1 MNLSGV
7 LYGLSVEDVDRLI
20 RIEHSDPHRILG
32 AHQARLEGKDGVIIR
47 AYHPDATACKV
58 SFAGQSVSMEPSAH
72 DGLFWVWLPGYELPL
87 DHTIEFTFAN
97 GSTWTTDPPYRF
109 MPTLGDQDL
118 YFLGEGKHYNL
129 YDKLGAHQLEID
141 GVSGVSF
148 AVWAPNAKRVSV
160 VGEFNNW
167 DGRLY
172 PMRSMGS
179 SGIWELF
186 IPGIGVNTL
195 YKYEIKT
202 QSGDLRI
209 KTDPFAF
216 YMELRPG
223 TASIVWNVDH
233 FEWSD
238 QDWLESRSRAN
249 SMSGPMSI
257 YETHLGS
264 WMRIAGEGN
273 RWATYRELAGP
284 LALHCTK
291 YGFTHVELMPIMEH
305 PFDASWGYQVTGYFA
320 PTSRFGSPDDF
331 KYFIDYLHSQNIGV
345 ILDWVP
351 AHFPKDDFSLRLFDG
366 TALYEHEDPRQ
377 AEHRDWGTLIFNYG
391 RNEVRNFLVS
401 NALFW
406 LEKYHID
413 GLRVDAVASMLYLD
427 YSREEGEWI
436 PNRYGGNENIEAIEF
451 IKEFN
456 GAVYGRFPGC
466 FTVAE
471 ESTAWTGVTTPTYL
485 GGLGFGYKWDM
496 GWMHDTLKYFSKDPI
511 HRSFHQ
517 NDLTFSMMYA
527 YSENFILPLSHDE
540 VVYGKGSLLRK
551 MPGDDW
557 QKFSNLRQLFAYMYT
572 HPGKKLLM
580 AGSELGTWNEW
591 NHDSCL
597 ESFLLDFPPHE
608 KLSKFMQDLG
618 ALYLSNS
625 ALWQWDCKPEG
636 FSWIDCNDHYNSVI
650 SYLRRGPDGFL
661 VCVFNFTPVVRQ
673 GYKVGA
679 PEDGYYLELVNSDSS
694 YYGGSDVGNGGLI
707 RTVSKPHHGY
717 GQHLNLTL
725 PPLGCLI
732 LGKSREHG

>member
-1 MNLSGV
+1 MNFNGILHGISD
-7 LYGLSVEDVDRLI
+7 EDIDRLI
-20 RIEHSDPHRILG
+20 SIEHSDPHSVLG
-32 AHQARLEGKDGVIIR
+32 AHHAQIDGKEGVIIR
-47 AYHPDATACKV
+47 AYHPDAVGCRLIIGSGPLA
-58 SFAGQSVSMEPSAH
+58 MEPSDYA
-72 DGLFWVWLPGYELPL
+72 GLFWLWLTGYSLPL
-87 DHTIEFTFAN
+87 THSIQFIFAD
-97 GSTWTTDPPYRF
+97 GSTWENDPPYRF

-118 YFLGEGKHYNL
+118 YFLGEGKHYSL
-129 YDKLGAHQLEID
+129 YEKMGAHQRELD
-141 GVSGVSF
+141 GAQGVSF
-148 AVWAPNAKRVSV
+148 AVWAPNAKRVSI

-216 YMELRPG
+216 YMELRPE
-223 TASIVWNVDH
+223 TASIVWNVDSY
-233 FEWSD
+233 EWSD
-238 QDWLESRSRAN
+238 QNWLESRSNRN
-249 SMSGPMSI
+249 PMSNPMSV
-257 YETHLGS
+257 YEVHLGS
-264 WMRIAGEGN
+264 WMRIAEDN
-273 RWATYRELAGP
+273 FRWATYRELAEP
-284 LALHCTK
+284 VAAHCKK

-320 PTSRFGSPDDF
+320 PTSRFGTPDDF
-331 KYFIDYLHSQNIGV
+331 KYFVEYLHCNDIGI

-377 AEHRDWGTLIFNYG
+377 AEHKDWGTLIFNYG

-406 LEKYHID
+406 FDKYHID
-413 GLRVDAVASMLYLD
+413 ALRVDAVASMLYLD
-427 YSREEGEWI
+427 YSKNEGEWV

-456 GAVYGRFPGC
+456 GAVYARFPGC

-485 GGLGFGYKWDM
+485 GGLGFGFKWDM
-496 GWMHDTLKYFSKDPI
+496 GWMHDTLKYFSKDPV

-557 QKFSNLRQLFAYMYT
+557 QKFANLRLLFAYMFT
-572 HPGKKLLM
+572 HPGKKLLI

-597 ESFLLDFPPHE
+597 ESHLLEYEPHE
-608 KLSKFMQDLG
+608 KLSRFMEDLG
-618 ALYLSNS
+618 ALYNSDS
-625 ALWQWDCKPEG
+625 ALWKWDCKPEG
-636 FSWIDCNDHYNSVI
+636 FSWIDCNDSYNSVI
-650 SYLRRGPDGFL
+650 SYMRRGPEGNL
-661 VCVFNFTPVVRQ
+661 ICVFNFTPVVRQ
-673 GYKVGA
+673 DYKVGA
-679 PEDGYYLELVNSDSS
+679 PDEGDYFEILNSDSS
-694 YYGGSDVGNGGLI
+694 YYGGSDVGNGGVI
-707 RTVSKPHHGY
+707 RTTAKPHHGY
-717 GQHLNLTL
+717 GRHLRLTL
-725 PPLGCLI
+725 PPLGCLV
-732 LGKSREHG
+732 LKKS